1 MVREM
6 FMSAKT
12 RYLVT
17 GGAGFIGSHLVDF
30 LVERG
35 HEVRVLD
42 NFSSGSPGNILE
54 HLKSA
59 KAELIEGD
67 IRNAELVKKC
77 LDGVSVVAHLAA
89 VTSVPFS
96 IENPS
101 LTFDVNVNGTLTLLR
116 CCVEAGVG
124 KFVFASSCAVYGD
137 PKKLPVSEKAIP
149 NPISPYAESKLE
161 AEHHCRTFCLQEVL
175 KAVVLRFFNV
185 YGPRQG
191 VNDYSGVITKF
202 IDRSRRGLPLIVYG
216 DGSQSRDFV
225 SVYDVVKAVVASAE
239 NDSANGETLNIGSGK
254 AVTINA
260 LAKTVSDLSG
270 KKPEVCREPSRIGD
284 INGSRADI
292 SKAKRLLGYV
302 PSVILEDGLR
312 GLMGVAV
319 ASGRSAGRSSH

>member
-1 MVREM
+1 MRFMVREM

-54 HLKSA
+54 HLKSG

-77 LDGVSVVAHLAA
+77 LDGASVVAHLAA

-116 CCVEAGVG
+116 CCVEACVG

-149 NPISPYAESKLE
+149 NPIS
-161 AEHHCRTFCLQEVL
+161 
-175 KAVVLRFFNV
+175 
-185 YGPRQG
+185 
-191 VNDYSGVITKF
+191 
-202 IDRSRRGLPLIVYG
+202 
-216 DGSQSRDFV
+216 
-225 SVYDVVKAVVASAE
+225 
-239 NDSANGETLNIGSGK
+239 
-254 AVTINA
+254 
-260 LAKTVSDLSG
+260 
-270 KKPEVCREPSRIGD
+270 
-284 INGSRADI
+284 
-292 SKAKRLLGYV
+292 
-302 PSVILEDGLR
+302 
-312 GLMGVAV
+312 
-319 ASGRSAGRSSH
+319 

>member
-1 MVREM
+1 MVREI

-35 HEVRVLD
+35 FEVRVID

-54 HLKSA
+54 HLKSG

-67 IRNAELVKKC
+67 IRNAEIVKRS
-77 LDGVSVVAHLAA
+77 LDSVNVVAHLAA

-96 IENPS
+96 VANPT
-101 LTFDVNVNGTLTLLR
+101 LTYDVNVNGTLTLLR
-116 CCVEAGVG
+116 CCVEAKVD
-124 KFVFASSCAVYGD
+124 KLVFASSCAVYGD
-137 PKKLPVSEKAIP
+137 PKKLPVNEKALP

-161 AEHHCRTFCLQEVL
+161 GERHCRNICLQEVL

-185 YGPRQG
+185 YGSRQG

-202 IDRSRRGLPLIVYG
+202 IDHSKRGLPLIVYG

-239 NDSANGETLNIGSGK
+239 NDSANGEVLNIGSGK
-254 AVTINA
+254 AVTINN
-260 LAKTVSDLSG
+260 LAKTIADLSG
-270 KKPEVCREPSRIGD
+270 RKPEIRHEAARIGD
-284 INGSRADI
+284 IKGSRADI

-302 PSVILEDGLR
+302 PVVALEDGLR
-312 GLMGVAV
+312 SLMGVGV
-319 ASGRSAGRSSH
+319 SSDKGAGKSRR

>member
-1 MVREM
+1 MV
-6 FMSAKT
+6 AKT

-35 HEVRVLD
+35 FEVRVLD

-54 HLKSA
+54 HLKSGRA
-59 KAELIEGD
+59 DLIEGD
-67 IRNAELVKKC
+67 IRNAEVVKKC
-77 LDGVSVVAHLAA
+77 LVGVDVVAHLAA
-89 VTSVPFS
+89 VTSVPYS
-96 IENPS
+96 VENPA
-101 LTFDVNVNGTLTLLR
+101 LTFDVNAGGTLTLLR
-116 CCVEAGVG
+116 CCLEAGVG

-161 AEHHCRTFCLQEVL
+161 AEHHCRNICLQEVL

-202 IDRSRRGLPLIVYG
+202 FDHARRGLPLIVYG

-239 NDSANGETLNIGSGK
+239 NDSANGEIFNIGSGK

-270 KKPEVCREPSRIGD
+270 KKPEVRHEPPRIGD
-284 INGSRADI
+284 IKGSRADI
-292 SKAKRLLGYV
+292 SKAKRLLGYAPAV
-302 PSVILEDGLR
+302 SLEDGLR
-312 GLMGVAV
+312 HLITSVV
-319 ASGRSAGRSSH
+319 NFDKSSDKQ